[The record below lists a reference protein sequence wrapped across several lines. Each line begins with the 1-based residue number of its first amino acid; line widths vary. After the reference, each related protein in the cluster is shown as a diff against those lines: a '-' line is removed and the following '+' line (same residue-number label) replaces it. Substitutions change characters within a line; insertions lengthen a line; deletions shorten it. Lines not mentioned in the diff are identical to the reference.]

1 MDEILDI
8 ARTMR
13 GANKSLAKELKGTV
27 LEILGTCFSVGC
39 QVDGRSPKDLSDE
52 IKAGTIDGMSQVL
65 ISSLCHALTYSQFH
79 LSRSITHT
87 HLLR

>member
-52 IKAGTIDGMSQVL
+52 IKEGSIDGKL
-65 ISSLCHALTYSQFH
+65 
-79 LSRSITHT
+79 
-87 HLLR
+87 